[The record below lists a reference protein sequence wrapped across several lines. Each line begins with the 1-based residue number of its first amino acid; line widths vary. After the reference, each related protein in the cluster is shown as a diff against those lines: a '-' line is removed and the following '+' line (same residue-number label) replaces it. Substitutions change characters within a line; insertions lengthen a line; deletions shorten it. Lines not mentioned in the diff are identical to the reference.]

1 MLEIRIKKAAPLL
14 RSTRADA
21 FGLAGPEGRR
31 LRGTDGQVV
40 EVARRTEYY
49 KLTRA
54 PAKVNAEL
62 AAPIKEMIE
71 AGPSFGYRTVAAL
84 LGMNKSAVQCIFRL
98 KG

>member
-1 MLEIRIKKAAPLL
+1 M
-14 RSTRADA
+14 
-21 FGLAGPEGRR
+21 
-31 LRGTDGQVV
+31 DGQAV

-84 LGMNKSAVQCIFRL
+84 LGMKQECGAMYLPAQGLTGPQPSAGPAAKDQ
-98 KG
+98 G